1 MATSSKE
8 KNTNYKYKISMTYT
22 QSNGESIEIGYDKIM
37 TLIIDNDYDKRNMP
51 ITLVRVVLDKKI
63 IDDMISK
70 KNRVLILEISK
81 FKEDSNVPIYK
92 KILKDEFYY
101 FLDNNMNYFDD
112 LDYANDINKENKDIT
127 KIITIGLMRKKILD
141 TNKVMI
147 NTVYRYTTSLDI
159 IVSLFNEDVNILI
172 EPFEGKR
179 VHNFIVTPTDTIT
192 KFISYIN
199 DNFTLY
205 ETPYRF
211 YYDLNGAYLVSSSGK
226 GTLSE
231 KEKYNSVYINIS
243 DVVTQE
249 SKIEGMIEDS
259 DNKCYKLYVDMA
271 NVNISVDNTTE
282 LNYNK
287 IIAVDSEGN
296 QKTITIDNTDMKG
309 ERYRTSRL
317 SNTNLESL
325 ENLKYKVDLNA
336 TIVNIV
342 KEQLEADVFTIN
354 KQYFIK
360 NNTNVSN
367 IPSGRY
373 LLSTKKEIYI
383 KDANSFNMT
392 SIFSFKKCPST

>member
-1 MATSSKE
+1 METYKE
-8 KNTNYKYKISMTYT
+8 KNTNYKYKIVMTYT
-22 QSNGESIEIGYDKIM
+22 QSNGKAIKIEHDKIM

-51 ITLVRVVLDKKI
+51 ITLVRVVLDKRT

-70 KNRVLILEISK
+70 KNRILILEISK

-112 LDYANDINKENKDIT
+112 LDYANNENKENKDIT
-127 KIITIGLMRKKILD
+127 KVITIGLMRKKILD

-147 NTVYRYTTSLDI
+147 NTVYRNTTSLDI
-159 IVSLFNEDVNILI
+159 IVNLFKEDVNILV
-172 EPFEGKR
+172 EPFDGKR
-179 VHNFIVTPTDTIT
+179 VHNFIVTPTDTLT

-205 ETPYRF
+205 KTPYRF

-226 GTLSE
+226 GTPSK
-231 KEKYNSVYINIS
+231 KEKYNTVHITIS
-243 DVVTQE
+243 NVTSNE
-249 SKIEGMIEDS
+249 SKIEGMTEDS
-259 DNKCYKLYVDMA
+259 ANKCYKLYVDMA
-271 NVNISVDNTTE
+271 NINVSTDNTTE

-296 QKTITIDNTDMKG
+296 QKTVTIDNTDMKG
-309 ERYRTSRL
+309 ERYKTSRL
-317 SNTNLESL
+317 SNTNLDSL
-325 ENLKYKVDLNA
+325 ENLKYKVDLNS

-342 KEQLEADVFTIN
+342 KEQLESDVFTIN

-360 NNTNVSN
+360 NKTDNTN

-373 LLSTKKEIYI
+373 LLSTKKEIYV
-383 KDANSFNMT
+383 KDAESFNMT

>member
-1 MATSSKE
+1 MATSKE

-22 QSNGESIEIGYDKIM
+22 QSNGKAIKIEHDKIM

-51 ITLVRVVLDKKI
+51 ITLVRVVLDKRT

-70 KNRVLILEISK
+70 KNRILILEISK

-112 LDYANDINKENKDIT
+112 LDYANNENKENKDIT
-127 KIITIGLMRKKILD
+127 KVITIGLMRKKILD

-147 NTVYRYTTSLDI
+147 NTVYRNTTSLDI
-159 IVSLFNEDVNILI
+159 IVNLFKEDVNILV
-172 EPFEGKR
+172 EPFDGKR
-179 VHNFIVTPTDTIT
+179 VHNFIVTPTDTLT

-205 ETPYRF
+205 KTPYRF

-226 GTLSE
+226 GTPSK

-243 DVVTQE
+243 NVTSNE
-249 SKIEGMIEDS
+249 SKIEGMMEDS
-259 DNKCYKLYVDMA
+259 ANKCYKLYVDMA
-271 NVNISVDNTTE
+271 NINVSTDNTTE

-296 QKTITIDNTDMKG
+296 QKTVTIDNTDMKG
-309 ERYRTSRL
+309 ERYKTSRL
-317 SNTNLESL
+317 SNTNLDSL
-325 ENLKYKVDLNA
+325 ENLKYKVDLNS

-342 KEQLEADVFTIN
+342 KEQLESDVFTIN

-360 NNTNVSN
+360 NKTDNTN

-373 LLSTKKEIYI
+373 LLSTKKEIYV
-383 KDANSFNMT
+383 KDAESFNMT
-392 SIFSFKKCPST
+392 SVFSFKKCPST

>member
-1 MATSSKE
+1 MASSKE

-22 QSNGESIEIGYDKIM
+22 QSNGKAIKIEHDKIM

-51 ITLVRVVLDKKI
+51 ITLVRVVLDKRT
-63 IDDMISK
+63 IDDMITK
-70 KNRVLILEISK
+70 KNRILILEISK

-112 LDYANDINKENKDIT
+112 LDYANNENKENKDIT
-127 KIITIGLMRKKILD
+127 KVITIGLMRKKILD

-147 NTVYRYTTSLDI
+147 NTVYRNTTSLDI
-159 IVSLFNEDVNILI
+159 IVNLFKEDVNILV
-172 EPFEGKR
+172 EPFDGKR
-179 VHNFIVTPTDTIT
+179 VHNFIVTPTDTLT

-205 ETPYRF
+205 KTPYRF

-226 GTLSE
+226 GTPSK

-243 DVVTQE
+243 NVTSNE
-249 SKIEGMIEDS
+249 SKIEGMTEDS
-259 DNKCYKLYVDMA
+259 ANKCYKLYVDMA
-271 NVNISVDNTTE
+271 NINVSTDNTTE
-282 LNYNK
+282 LSYNK

-296 QKTITIDNTDMKG
+296 QKTVTIDNTDMKG
-309 ERYRTSRL
+309 ERYKTSRL
-317 SNTNLESL
+317 SNTNLDSL
-325 ENLKYKVDLNA
+325 ENLKYKVDLNS

-342 KEQLEADVFTIN
+342 KEQLESDVFTIN

-360 NNTNVSN
+360 NKTDNTN

-373 LLSTKKEIYI
+373 LLSTKKEIYV
-383 KDANSFNMT
+383 KDAESFNMT

>member
-1 MATSSKE
+1 MASSKE

-22 QSNGESIEIGYDKIM
+22 QSNGKAIKIEHDKIM

-51 ITLVRVVLDKKI
+51 ITLVRVVLDKRT
-63 IDDMISK
+63 IDDMITK
-70 KNRVLILEISK
+70 KNRILILEISK

-112 LDYANDINKENKDIT
+112 LDYANNENKENKDIT
-127 KIITIGLMRKKILD
+127 KVITIGLMRKKILD

-147 NTVYRYTTSLDI
+147 NTVYRNTTSLDI
-159 IVSLFNEDVNILI
+159 IVNLFKEDVNILV
-172 EPFEGKR
+172 EPFDGKR
-179 VHNFIVTPTDTIT
+179 VHNFIVTPTDTLT

-205 ETPYRF
+205 KTPYRF

-226 GTLSE
+226 GTPSK
-231 KEKYNSVYINIS
+231 KEKYNTVHITIS
-243 DVVTQE
+243 NVTSNE
-249 SKIEGMIEDS
+249 SKIEGMMEDS
-259 DNKCYKLYVDMA
+259 ANKCYKLYVDMA
-271 NVNISVDNTTE
+271 NINVSTDNTTE

-296 QKTITIDNTDMKG
+296 QKTVTIDNTDMKG
-309 ERYRTSRL
+309 ERYKTSRL
-317 SNTNLESL
+317 SNTNLDSL
-325 ENLKYKVDLNA
+325 ENLKYKVDLNS

-342 KEQLEADVFTIN
+342 KEQLESDVFTIN

-360 NNTNVSN
+360 NNTDNTN

-373 LLSTKKEIYI
+373 LLSTKKEIYV
-383 KDANSFNMT
+383 KDAESFNMT
-392 SIFSFKKCPST
+392 SVFSFKKCPST